1 MIAESTSTA
10 GRRNFLKSLGLSALP
25 AFMPGVSATE
35 PIYSTEGID
44 KPPFVN
50 FVSDGLY
57 FSPAEYIQQLDA
69 IHKSK
74 PIKGDRYGNGGTT
87 KELEE
92 AFVKLTGKEKAI
104 FFPTGTMA
112 NQVVIKVL
120 NGDNTKIVVPENSHI
135 YRDEADAAQ
144 QVHHQRLIP
153 AGTGKPFFTL
163 ADLKETIAYYD
174 QGEVFKSGLGTV
186 VIESPVRR
194 ADGAAV
200 PLDTLKEITA
210 YCKDKG
216 YKTHLDGARIHIASA
231 FTGVPVA
238 TYAAQFDTIYIS
250 LYKYLNAMHGAIL
263 CGPADVIDKMSHQ
276 IKIFGGTTFQ
286 TWGASAMALH
296 YLEDIEARWK
306 QVALVT
312 AQLIAELN
320 KIKGVAITT
329 VDHGTNI
336 FNLKGDPAINFKKL
350 GSVLYEEHNIG
361 IGGANAEGVS
371 KFQVND
377 SILRRT
383 PEELLTAWRKSI
395 EKAS

>member
-1 MIAESTSTA
+1 MNAGSTTT
-10 GRRNFLKSLGLSALP
+10 GRRNFLRLLGLSTLP
-25 AFMPGVSATE
+25 ALMPGAAAAETS
-35 PIYSTEGID
+35 YCSEGVD

-50 FVSDGLY
+50 FFSDGLY
-57 FSPAEYIQQLDA
+57 FAPAEYIQQLDA
-69 IHKSK
+69 IHKAK

-144 QVHHQRLIP
+144 QVHHLRLIP
-153 AGTGKPFFTL
+153 AGTNKPFFTL
-163 ADLKETIAYYD
+163 ADLKDTIAYYD

-186 VIESPVRR
+186 VVESPVRR

-200 PLDTLKEITA
+200 PLDTMKEITA

-216 YKTHLDGARIHIASA
+216 YRTHLDGARIHIASA

-250 LYKYLNAMHGAIL
+250 LYKYLNAMNGAML
-263 CGPADVIDKMSHQ
+263 CGPAEVIDKMSHQ

-286 TWGASAMALH
+286 TWGASTMALH
-296 YLEDIEARWK
+296 YLADIEARWK
-306 QVALVT
+306 QVALVA

-320 KIKGVAITT
+320 KVKGVAITPLE
-329 VDHGTNI
+329 HGTNI
-336 FNLKGDPAINFKKL
+336 FNLKADPSINFKKL
-350 GSVLYEEHNIG
+350 GSLLYEEHNIG
-361 IGGANAEGVS
+361 IGGVNAEGLG

-377 SILRRT
+377 SILRRK
-383 PEELLTAWRKSI
+383 PEELLTAWKKSL

>member
-1 MIAESTSTA
+1 MIAESTSTT
-10 GRRNFLKSLGLSALP
+10 GRRSFLRSLSTLP
-25 AFMPGVSATE
+25 VLLPGASLADVS
-35 PIYSTEGID
+35 YSTEGPE

-57 FSPAEYIQQLDA
+57 FSPEEYVQKLDA
-69 IHKSK
+69 IHKAK

-153 AGTGKPFFTL
+153 AGTGKAYFTL
-163 ADLKETIAYYD
+163 SDLKETIAYYD

-194 ADGAAV
+194 ADGIAV
-200 PLDTLKEITA
+200 PMDTINDITT
-210 YCKDKG
+210 YCKEKG

-231 FTGVPVA
+231 FTGVSVA
-238 TYAAQFDTIYIS
+238 AFAAPFDTVYIS
-250 LYKYLNAMHGAIL
+250 LYKYLNALNGAML

-276 IKIFGGTTFQ
+276 IKIMGGTTYQ

-296 YLEDIEARWK
+296 YLEGIEERWK
-306 QVALVT
+306 QVSQVT
-312 AQLIAELN
+312 ARLITELN
-320 KIKGVAITT
+320 TIRGITIT
-329 VDHGTNI
+329 PIQQGTNI
-336 FNLKGDPAINFKKL
+336 YNLKTDPSIDFKKL
-350 GSVLYEEHNIG
+350 GAVLYDEHNLG
-361 IGGANAEGVS
+361 VGGMNAEGMS

-377 SILRRT
+377 SILRRK
-383 PEELLTAWRKSI
+383 PEELLAAWKQSV
-395 EKAS
+395 KQATVK